1 MSEPPLQDAAR
12 VSRLQQAG
20 SMQALLALPAVAAY
34 LGTLVEGRVRS

>member
-12 VSRLQQAG
+12 VSRQQQAG

-34 LGTLVEGRVRS
+34 LGTLVEGRVRG